1 MISHASF
8 QEQVINNL
16 VDWTADPLNDAIVPA
31 AEIRESQYQGTEFTY
46 PNIRVDVRTQ
56 VPEGA
61 GNCRTKISIENF
73 AVAGYS
79 EGDSS
84 LECERVCF
92 QIGEAMFGAQ
102 LEDTP
107 TPAQGP
113 AWRTETVNLVQY
125 NAPRRL
131 TEKVWRGEVIFRC
144 RVKETS

>member
-8 QEQVINNL
+8 QEQVIDEL
-16 VDWTADPLNDAIVPA
+16 QAFVALTAIVPI

-46 PNIRVDVRTQ
+46 PNVRVDTRTQ
-56 VPEGA
+56 IPEGA

-73 AVAGYS
+73 AVIAHS
-79 EGDSS
+79 ESDSS
-84 LECERVCF
+84 LQCEQICF

-102 LEDTP
+102 LEDT
-107 TPAQGP
+107 TPSQGP
-113 AWRTETVNLVQY
+113 AWRTETVNLVQF
-125 NAPRRL
+125 NAPRRM